1 MQKYSVRILRP
12 AWEELFQIEL
22 WYLLK
27 FDADT
32 AVKVSTSILTA
43 VERLKDHPDTGVLT
57 PDEELNTAGYR
68 MVICKYHGAIY
79 KKTGRYVFVYH
90 IFDMRRE
97 YTRLFGD
104 LR

>member
-1 MQKYSVRILRP
+1 MQKYSVRVLRP
-12 AWEELFQIEL
+12 AWEDLSQIEV

-32 AVKVSTSILTA
+32 AVKVSTSILNA
-43 VERLKDHPDTGVLT
+43 IERLGTHPDIGVLT
-57 PDEELNTAGYR
+57 SDEDLNAAGYR
-68 MVICKYHGAIY
+68 MVICRYHGAVY
-79 KKTGRYVFVYH
+79 KKTGQNVYVYH
-90 IFDMRRE
+90 VFDMRRD